1 MLAGKRKA
9 STTHPY
15 SQSEAFA
22 NRHHHCDRT
31 DELDRGIWTYF
42 GSGGTREAP
51 TVAGKKEMY
60 LKCTHDGC
68 MRLDW
73 KTVHGLQ
80 CHIVKSHGVQKGTIS
95 SLDLALDKYGVD
107 AQEVE
112 EHEKK
117 HGLGSAG
124 ATADKGP
131 RVKTRPKSSNE
142 ADRPMSSG
150 PASGSSAGPMSAPP
164 ARHGPSV
171 RPRPAAPVVL
181 FPNLKSRS
189 PNGGY
194 VQDDIVYS
202 EDESDG
208 DGQSSEAKRPTAKNI
223 ARAAQ
228 WKGSDLDP
236 STPPASK
243 AGGDDGHQEPIP
255 RSPPTLSAHSH
266 ALETLKYPNPR
277 PTSSTETL
285 PIADSVPT
293 STDNLPPP
301 LAKSASYPTTQT
313 QTPPLGAD
321 TQKIASAVE
330 RVNAR
335 LETEDPDFEATA
347 TTAESEFPS
356 QKQTQTQMQSH
367 SEETHATST
376 SNNSTK
382 PHSSST
388 SRPRGGAER
397 RVRVSERWDW
407 APIVDNADDGED
419 DDKDE
424 DENGRGGGVFGGG
437 GAKRKE
443 GNIGTTALTKAQ
455 QELQGIDADGA
466 AVEGRDK
473 IAEEEEGENGN
484 VNPNTRSPA
493 TSRYSARKKT
503 RRRVDV

>member
-1 MLAGKRKA
+1 
-9 STTHPY
+9 
-15 SQSEAFA
+15 
-22 NRHHHCDRT
+22 
-31 DELDRGIWTYF
+31 
-42 GSGGTREAP
+42 
-51 TVAGKKEMY
+51 VAGKKEMY
-60 LKCTHDGC
+60 LKCNHDGC

-80 CHIVKSHGVQKGTIS
+80 CHIVKSHGVPKGTIS
-95 SLDLALDKYGVD
+95 SLDRALETYGVET
-107 AQEVE
+107 QEVE

-150 PASGSSAGPMSAPP
+150 PASGSSAGTMSAPP
-164 ARHGPSV
+164 AKHGPSV

-194 VQDDIVYS
+194 LQDDIVYS

-208 DGQSSEAKRPTAKNI
+208 DGQSSEAKRPTARNI
-223 ARAAQ
+223 ASAAR

-266 ALETLKYPNPR
+266 ALETLTDPSPR

-285 PIADSVPT
+285 PIADSAPT
-293 STDNLPPP
+293 STDNLPPLP
-301 LAKSASYPTTQT
+301 TKSPSHPTTQT
-313 QTPPLGAD
+313 QTPPLGAE
-321 TQKIASAVE
+321 TQKIASDVE

-335 LETEDPDFEATA
+335 LEAEDPDFEATA
-347 TTAESEFPS
+347 TTAESKFPS
-356 QKQTQTQMQSH
+356 QTQTQTQTQMQSH
-367 SEETHATST
+367 SEETHAAST
-376 SNNSTK
+376 GNNSTK

-407 APIVDNADDGED
+407 EPITDDANDGED

-424 DENGRGGGVFGGG
+424 DENGRGGGVSGGG